1 MIAINL
7 YSFDIL
13 NDKQNSRKM
22 LKINVNSDINYV
34 IRRMCMEILKIEN
47 ITKKYENGEKELYAL
62 DDVSFTVNQG
72 EFIAIV
78 GPSGS
83 GKSTLL
89 HMIGGI
95 DKPTNGKVYINGTDI
110 SSLKPDKMTIF
121 RRRNIGIVYQ
131 FYNLIPTLNAEDNI
145 ILPVLLDGKKVDK
158 EKLNEIIKLLK
169 IEDRRKAMP
178 SQLSGGEQQRV
189 SIGRALMNNPS
200 IILADE
206 PTGNL
211 DSKASKEIVE
221 IFKYYN
227 KAYKQTLI
235 IVTHD
240 EKIALQADRIIKLED
255 GKIIGDEG

>member
-1 MIAINL
+1 
-7 YSFDIL
+7 
-13 NDKQNSRKM
+13 
-22 LKINVNSDINYV
+22 
-34 IRRMCMEILKIEN
+34 MEILKIEN
-47 ITKKYENGEKELYAL
+47 VAKKYANGDKELYAL
-62 DDVSFTVNQG
+62 DNVSFTVTQG

-189 SIGRALMNNPS
+189 SIGRALINNPS

-211 DSKASKEIVE
+211 DSMASKEIVE

-255 GKIIGDEG
+255 GKIIGDKGWKIITILFQPDLYLRKEI

>member
-1 MIAINL
+1 
-7 YSFDIL
+7 
-13 NDKQNSRKM
+13 
-22 LKINVNSDINYV
+22 
-34 IRRMCMEILKIEN
+34 MEILKIEN
-47 ITKKYENGEKELYAL
+47 ITKKYANGDKELYAL

-255 GKIIGDEG
+255 GKIIGDEKV

>member
-1 MIAINL
+1 M
-7 YSFDIL
+7 
-13 NDKQNSRKM
+13 
-22 LKINVNSDINYV
+22 
-34 IRRMCMEILKIEN
+34 
-47 ITKKYENGEKELYAL
+47 
-62 DDVSFTVNQG
+62 NQG

-189 SIGRALMNNPS
+189 SIGRALINNPS

-255 GKIIGDEG
+255 GKIIGDEGWKIITILTLSNIV

>member
-1 MIAINL
+1 
-7 YSFDIL
+7 
-13 NDKQNSRKM
+13 
-22 LKINVNSDINYV
+22 
-34 IRRMCMEILKIEN
+34 MEILKIEN
-47 ITKKYENGEKELYAL
+47 ITKKYANGDKELYAL

-189 SIGRALMNNPS
+189 SIGRALINNPS

-211 DSKASKEIVE
+211 DSMASKEIVE

-240 EKIALQADRIIKLED
+240 EKIALQADRIIKLQD
-255 GKIIGDEG
+255 GKIIGDEKV

>member
-1 MIAINL
+1 
-7 YSFDIL
+7 
-13 NDKQNSRKM
+13 
-22 LKINVNSDINYV
+22 
-34 IRRMCMEILKIEN
+34 MEILKIEN
-47 ITKKYENGEKELYAL
+47 ITKKYANGDKELYAL

-95 DKPTNGKVYINGTDI
+95 DKPTNGKIYINGTDI

-145 ILPVLLDGKKVDK
+145 TLPVLLDGKKIDK

-189 SIGRALMNNPS
+189 SIGRALINNPS

-211 DSKASKEIVE
+211 DSMASKEIVE

-240 EKIALQADRIIKLED
+240 DKIALQADRIIKLED

>member
-1 MIAINL
+1 
-7 YSFDIL
+7 
-13 NDKQNSRKM
+13 
-22 LKINVNSDINYV
+22 
-34 IRRMCMEILKIEN
+34 MEILKIEN
-47 ITKKYENGEKELYAL
+47 ITKKYANGDKELYAL
-62 DDVSFTVNQG
+62 DDVSFTVTQG

-110 SSLKPDKMTIF
+110 SSLKTDKMTIF

-211 DSKASKEIVE
+211 DSMASKEIVE

-240 EKIALQADRIIKLED
+240 EKIALQADRIIKLKD
-255 GKIIGDEG
+255 GKIIGDEGWKINLVGKSC